1 MFNLKKQTSTDG
13 IQTRYSLTIMYL
25 FEFAISWHILKGDHL
40 DLALGIGPI
49 DIRFG
54 TTIWRSWIRL

>member
-1 MFNLKKQTSTDG
+1 MFNIKKQTSADG
-13 IQTRYSLTIMYL
+13 IQTRYCIIILYFIEL
-25 FEFAISWHILKGDHL
+25 AISWHILKGDHL

-54 TTIWRSWIRL
+54 TTIWRNWIR

>member
-1 MFNLKKQTSTDG
+1 MFNLKKQISVDG
-13 IQTRYSLTIMYL
+13 VQTRYSITILYFIEL
-25 FEFAISWHILKGDHL
+25 AVSWHILKGDHL

-54 TTIWRSWIRL
+54 TTIWRNWIR

>member
-1 MFNLKKQTSTDG
+1 MFIVRKQTSTDD
-13 IQTRYSLTIMYL
+13 IQTRYSITILYII
-25 FEFAISWHILKGDHL
+25 EIAISYHILRGDHL

-54 TTIWRSWIRL
+54 TTIWRNWFRA